1 MTRILNSMTLLYAIM
16 LYPAWPIAY
25 GFVDEGAYYP
35 QLMFDSGLWGIY
47 FLVITIAVTP
57 TLLIINRIGYG
68 ASIGRWLLKR
78 RRHFGLATGIYAG
91 LHMMHYLLEA
101 DGIETILDETLELK
115 FATAW
120 IAMIIM
126 ILLSVTSNNA
136 SIRKMGRKWKRLH
149 NWVYPAAA
157 FTFLHWYL
165 FDWNT
170 ARVMFWLGIFCAI
183 KLGHSLIKL
192 IPRRGQSPA
201 RKPAS

>member
-1 MTRILNSMTLLYAIM
+1 MSRLLNSMTLLYAIM

-47 FLVITIAVTP
+47 FLIITIAVTP
-57 TLLIINRIGYG
+57 MLLIINRIGYG
-68 ASIGRWLLKR
+68 APIGRWLLKR
-78 RRHFGLATGIYAG
+78 RRHFGLATAIYAG

-101 DGIETILDETLELK
+101 DSLGAVLDDTVDFKITMGWL
-115 FATAW
+115 
-120 IAMIIM
+120 AMIIM

-136 SIRKMGRKWKRLH
+136 SIRKMGRKWKTLH

-170 ARVMFWLGIFCAI
+170 ERVMLWVGIFCTI
-183 KLGHSLIKL
+183 KLGHGLIKRT
-192 IPRRGQSPA
+192 PRRAAPPVS
-201 RKPAS
+201 